1 MVCKLYL
8 GKPVFSFKRGLF
20 VEDDNLPLKFIGNV
34 EDVTGGP
41 VAKTL
46 NFSAG
51 GLGSIPSQVPR
62 SVP

>member
-20 VEDDNLPLKFIGNV
+20 VEGDNLPLKFIGNV
-34 EDVTGGP
+34 EDVTGCP

-46 NFSAG
+46 SFSAG